1 MIFVPTRFFLGASDE
16 PLGPT
21 DVFSAK
27 GSASDKCS
35 LCEGVVL
42 RSGTIGHEGVISGSD
57 GFPLMLTQIKSNC
70 SFNGTIRRQI
80 KRTAEIKSAVLF

>member
-1 MIFVPTRFFLGASDE
+1 MSHLGQQMFLARKRSASD
-16 PLGPT
+16 
-21 DVFSAK
+21 
-27 GSASDKCS
+27 DKCS

-57 GFPLMLTQIKSNC
+57 GFPLMLAQIKSNC